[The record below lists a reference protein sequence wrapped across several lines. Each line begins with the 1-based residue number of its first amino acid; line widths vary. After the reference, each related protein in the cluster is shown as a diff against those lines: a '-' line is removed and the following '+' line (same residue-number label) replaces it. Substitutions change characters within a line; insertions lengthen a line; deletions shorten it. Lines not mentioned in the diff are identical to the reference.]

1 METMEFLRRHPRLFH
16 LAHGD
21 AWPSLREHG
30 LLTTKSLVQRSDL
43 DATDQETLLT
53 QHRPAAV
60 TLPVPGLSSV
70 VLRDQGPGDMA
81 MLGSALTGGMS
92 VAEWL
97 GQLSSMVFLFPDEAT
112 LSALYAKDKLE
123 PAVVVELDA
132 RRLVDEYGALI
143 RLASINT
150 RATVHKS
157 ASRGRETFQGIRQF
171 DAKRK
176 VKEVAVLDDIP
187 DLAKHV
193 RKAERWD
200 PDGARTA
207 LS

>member
-16 LAHGD
+16 LAHGE

-30 LLTTKSLVQRSDL
+30 LLTTKSLVLRSDL
-43 DATDQETLLT
+43 DASDQERLLT
-53 QHRPAAV
+53 QHRPASV
-60 TLPVPGLSSV
+60 TVQVPGLSSV
-70 VLRDQGPGDMA
+70 VLRDQGPLNMA
-81 MLGSALTGGMS
+81 MLESALTGGMN

-112 LSALYAKDKLE
+112 LSTLYEKDKVE
-123 PAVVVELDA
+123 PVVVVELDA
-132 RRLVDEYGALI
+132 RSLVEEYGALI

-150 RATVHKS
+150 RATVHKA